1 MDMVCK
7 KGLLTSYAFDWR
19 KAESKRD
26 GHKVKQMYKNEG
38 IYFVRV
44 YDFRMVNKN
53 IMVKTFPNLKD
64 ARKYFNNL

>member
-1 MDMVCK
+1 MDLICK
-7 KGLLTSYAFDWR
+7 KGMFTSYAFDLG
-19 KAESKRD
+19 KAETKRE
-26 GHKVKQMYKNEG
+26 GHKVKQLYKNEG

-53 IMVKTFPNLKD
+53 VSVKTFPNLKD